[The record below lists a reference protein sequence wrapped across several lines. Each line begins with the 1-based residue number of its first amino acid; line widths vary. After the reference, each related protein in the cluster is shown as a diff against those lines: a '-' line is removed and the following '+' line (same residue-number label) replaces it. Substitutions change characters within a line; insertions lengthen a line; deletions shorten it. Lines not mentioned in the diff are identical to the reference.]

1 MALLV
6 WLLKHPKDADT
17 EALYAADE
25 VALVLRVQ
33 DRGLDVVAVE
43 GADRVDG
50 VPQRQGDE
58 LGPVALVTPEHPGA
72 AVAGGPRVLG
82 EAGLADVIG
91 VSGAVVGAWCAASGL
106 ASVVSACHP
115 SLVAAGHPAGP
126 GLNRPLL
133 PPLPAEAAV
142 GSTRPAEVVR
152 TQ

>member
-17 EALYAADE
+17 ESLYAADE

-43 GADRVDG
+43 GGDRVDG

-58 LGPVALVTPEHPGA
+58 LGPVALVTPEHPGT

-82 EAGLADVIG
+82 EAGLADAIG

-106 ASVVSACHP
+106 SIGRLGLPSVARGGRPPGRPGPEPPVFAAPP
-115 SLVAAGHPAGP
+115 S
-126 GLNRPLL
+126 
-133 PPLPAEAAV
+133 
-142 GSTRPAEVVR
+142 GSGRGVDPSG
-152 TQ
+152 